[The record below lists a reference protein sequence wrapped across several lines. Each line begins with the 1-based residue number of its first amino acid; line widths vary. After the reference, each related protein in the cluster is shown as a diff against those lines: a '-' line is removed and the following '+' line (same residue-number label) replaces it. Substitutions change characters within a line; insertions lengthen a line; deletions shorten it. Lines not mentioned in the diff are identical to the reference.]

1 MLRANET
8 VTTSEPM
15 SITPRLH
22 AAAIVA
28 VPVVVTAAM
37 IVGGTAA
44 TVGVFALVV
53 LAVGV
58 YIGLRH
64 PLYLSRALAFSLGAL
79 PFGYVPGVHVPLVF
93 ALGIAVVLAT
103 VIHRTAVSR
112 ITWPEIP
119 MIALIILSALS
130 LFATSGALVDYV
142 EFGQWL
148 VSTLV
153 VICLLRL
160 PREELALFGRIYVY
174 AASAAAAF
182 ALIVF
187 VADPAGKLIRYLSIF
202 GYGVEEESTRFVYS
216 SSGAATVR
224 LAGTYIDPNAAGIG
238 FVLALML
245 CILLLRGQL
254 RTVLAALLFLS
265 IVLTLSRAALFSVVF
280 GVVLMLLF
288 QQLRT
293 RERLAIVGAFAAAF
307 VGALAVPSVRSRVFS
322 SFGNEDA
329 GSSARGDALVEFPG
343 HMQGHWMFG
352 LGWGRAEFKDPT
364 VAFEVN
370 YVANTPLLTIYRGGL
385 VAGIAFVAI
394 LVVIAIVGY
403 RLLRSRRWEDGFYGG
418 GMIGF
423 AVVALQLDFPV
434 VTISATTMAFSVMYA
449 FLVHAWEKSSETEI
463 DAAAGTRIGSKGL
476 FSAHDTRPA
485 VS

>member
-1 MLRANET
+1 
-8 VTTSEPM
+8 M
-15 SITPRLH
+15 SITQRAG
-22 AAAIVA
+22 AAAIVI
-28 VPVVVTAAM
+28 VPVFVTFAM
-37 IVGGTAA
+37 IVGGTPAKLGA
-44 TVGVFALVV
+44 FALVV
-53 LAVGV
+53 LTVGA

-79 PFGYVPGVHVPLVF
+79 PFGYVPGVHAPLVF

-112 ITWPEIP
+112 ITWPELP
-119 MIALIILSALS
+119 MIALIAASALS
-130 LFATSGALVDYV
+130 IFATSGALVDYV

-153 VICLLRL
+153 VVCLLRMQ
-160 PREELALFGRIYVY
+160 RDELALFGRIYVY

-182 ALIVF
+182 ALVIFAV
-187 VADPAGKLIRYLSIF
+187 DPAGKLIRYLSIF
-202 GYGVEEESTRFVYS
+202 GYGSEEESTRFVYS
-216 SSGAATVR
+216 STGAATVR
-224 LAGTYIDPNAAGIG
+224 LAGTYVDPNAAGIG

-245 CILLLRGQL
+245 CVLLLRGYL
-254 RTVLAALLFLS
+254 RTALAALLFLS

-280 GVVLMLLF
+280 GVVLMLVF

-307 VGALAVPSVRSRVFS
+307 VGAIAVPTVRNRVFS

-403 RLLRSRRWEDGFYGG
+403 KLLRARQWEYGFYGG

-423 AVVALQLDFPV
+423 SVVALQLDFPV
-434 VTISATTMAFSVMYA
+434 VTIPATTMAFSVMYA
-449 FLVHAWEKSSETEI
+449 FLVLAWEKASETDLDGENSES
-463 DAAAGTRIGSKGL
+463 SKTKSL
-476 FSAHDTRPA
+476 LLPDSTRPA

>member
-1 MLRANET
+1 
-8 VTTSEPM
+8 M
-15 SITPRLH
+15 SITQRVG
-22 AAAIVA
+22 AAAIVV
-28 VPVVVTAAM
+28 VPVFVTFAM
-37 IVGGTAA
+37 ILGGTPAKLGA
-44 TVGVFALVV
+44 FALVV
-53 LAVGV
+53 LTVGA

-64 PLYLSRALAFSLGAL
+64 PLYLTRALAFSLGAL
-79 PFGYVPGVHVPLVF
+79 PFGYVPGVHAPLIF
-93 ALGIAVVLAT
+93 ALGIAVIIAT
-103 VIHRTAVSR
+103 VVHRTAVSR
-112 ITWPEIP
+112 ITWPELP
-119 MIALIILSALS
+119 MIALLVLSALS

-142 EFGQWL
+142 EFAQWV

-153 VICLLRL
+153 VVCLLRMQ
-160 PREELALFGRIYVY
+160 RDELALFGRIYVY

-182 ALIVF
+182 ALLIF

-202 GYGVEEESTRFVYS
+202 GYGSEEESTRFVYS
-216 SSGAATVR
+216 PTGATTVR

-245 CILLLRGQL
+245 CVLLLRGYL
-254 RTVLAALLFLS
+254 RTMLAALLFLS
-265 IVLTLSRAALFSVVF
+265 IVMTLSRAALFSVVF
-280 GVVLMLLF
+280 GVLLMLAF
-288 QQLRT
+288 QQLRA

-307 VGALAVPSVRSRVFS
+307 VGALAVPSVRNRVFS
-322 SFGNEDA
+322 SFGSGDA

-394 LVVIAIVGY
+394 LVVIAVVGY
-403 RLLRSRRWEDGFYGG
+403 KLLRARQWEYGFYGG

-434 VTISATTMAFSVMYA
+434 VTIPATTMAFSVMYA
-449 FLVHAWEKSSETEI
+449 FLVYAWEKSSETDPPADNAYTLETKSLVSPRE
-463 DAAAGTRIGSKGL
+463 A
-476 FSAHDTRPA
+476 RPA

>member
-1 MLRANET
+1 
-8 VTTSEPM
+8 M
-15 SITPRLH
+15 SITQRAG
-22 AAAIVA
+22 AAAIV
-28 VPVVVTAAM
+28 VIPVFVTFAM
-37 IVGGTAA
+37 IVGGTPAKLGA
-44 TVGVFALVV
+44 FALVV
-53 LAVGV
+53 LTVGA

-64 PLYLSRALAFSLGAL
+64 PLYLTRALAFSLGAL
-79 PFGYVPGVHVPLVF
+79 PFGYVPGVHAPLIF
-93 ALGIAVVLAT
+93 GLGIAVIIAT
-103 VIHRTAVSR
+103 VVHRTAVSR
-112 ITWPEIP
+112 ITWPEMP
-119 MIALIILSALS
+119 MIALLVLSALS

-142 EFGQWL
+142 EFAQWL

-153 VICLLRL
+153 VVCLLRMQ
-160 PREELALFGRIYVY
+160 RDELALFGRIYVY

-182 ALIVF
+182 ALLIF
-187 VADPAGKLIRYLSIF
+187 VADPAGKLIRYLSVF
-202 GYGVEEESTRFVYS
+202 GYGSEEESTRFVYS
-216 SSGAATVR
+216 PTGATTVR

-245 CILLLRGQL
+245 CVLLLRGYL
-254 RTVLAALLFLS
+254 RTMLAALLFLS
-265 IVLTLSRAALFSVVF
+265 IVMTLSRAALFSVVF
-280 GVVLMLLF
+280 GVLLMLVF

-307 VGALAVPSVRSRVFS
+307 VGALAVPSVRNRVFS
-322 SFGNEDA
+322 SFGSGDA

-394 LVVIAIVGY
+394 LVVIAVVGY
-403 RLLRSRRWEDGFYGG
+403 KLLRSRQWEYGFYGG

-434 VTISATTMAFSVMYA
+434 VTIPATTMAFSVMYA
-449 FLVHAWEKSSETEI
+449 FLVFAWEKASET
-463 DAAAGTRIGSKGL
+463 DPPTDNVAAARTKSL
-476 FSAHDTRPA
+476 
-485 VS
+485 VSPMEA

>member
-1 MLRANET
+1 
-8 VTTSEPM
+8 M
-15 SITPRLH
+15 SITQRVG
-22 AAAIVA
+22 AAAIVV
-28 VPVVVTAAM
+28 VPVFVTFAM
-37 IVGGTAA
+37 IVGGTPAKLAA
-44 TVGVFALVV
+44 FALVA
-53 LAVGV
+53 LTVGA

-64 PLYLSRALAFSLGAL
+64 PLYLTRVLAFSLGAL
-79 PFGYVPGVHVPLVF
+79 PFGYVPGIHAPLIF
-93 ALGIAVVLAT
+93 ALGIAVIFAT

-112 ITWPEIP
+112 ITWPEMP
-119 MIALIILSALS
+119 MIALLVLSALS

-142 EFGQWL
+142 EFGQWV

-153 VICLLRL
+153 VVCLLRMQ
-160 PREELALFGRIYVY
+160 RDELALFGRIYVY

-182 ALIVF
+182 AVLIF

-202 GYGVEEESTRFVYS
+202 GYGSEEESTRFVYS
-216 SSGAATVR
+216 PTGATTVR

-245 CILLLRGQL
+245 CVLLLRGYL

-265 IVLTLSRAALFSVVF
+265 IVMTLSRAALFSVVF
-280 GVVLMLLF
+280 GVLLMLAF

-307 VGALAVPSVRSRVFS
+307 VGALAVPSVRNRVFS
-322 SFGNEDA
+322 SFGSGDA

-394 LVVIAIVGY
+394 LVVIAVVGY
-403 RLLRSRRWEDGFYGG
+403 TLLRSRHWEYGFYGG

-434 VTISATTMAFSVMYA
+434 VTIPATTMAFSVMYA
-449 FLVHAWEKSSETEI
+449 FLVYAWEKSSKTDPLTDNLGTEETKSLVSVKE
-463 DAAAGTRIGSKGL
+463 A
-476 FSAHDTRPA
+476 RPA

>member
-1 MLRANET
+1 
-8 VTTSEPM
+8 M
-15 SITPRLH
+15 SITQRVG
-22 AAAIVA
+22 AAAIVV
-28 VPVVVTAAM
+28 VPVFVTFAM
-37 IVGGTAA
+37 ILGGTPAKLGA
-44 TVGVFALVV
+44 FALVV
-53 LAVGV
+53 LTVGA

-64 PLYLSRALAFSLGAL
+64 PLYLTRALAFSLGAL
-79 PFGYVPGVHVPLVF
+79 PFGYVPGVHAPLIF
-93 ALGIAVVLAT
+93 ALGIAVILAT

-112 ITWPEIP
+112 ITWPEMP
-119 MIALIILSALS
+119 MIALLVLSALS

-142 EFGQWL
+142 EFGQWV

-153 VICLLRL
+153 VVCLLRMQ
-160 PREELALFGRIYVY
+160 RDELALFGRIYVY

-182 ALIVF
+182 AVLIF
-187 VADPAGKLIRYLSIF
+187 FADPAGKLIRYLSIF
-202 GYGVEEESTRFVYS
+202 GYGSEEESTRFVYS
-216 SSGAATVR
+216 PTGATTVR

-245 CILLLRGQL
+245 CVLLLRGYL
-254 RTVLAALLFLS
+254 RTMLAALLFLS
-265 IVLTLSRAALFSVVF
+265 IVMTLSRAALFSVVF
-280 GVVLMLLF
+280 GVLLMLAF

-293 RERLAIVGAFAAAF
+293 RERLAIVGSFAAAF
-307 VGALAVPSVRSRVFS
+307 VGALAVPSVRNRVFS
-322 SFGNEDA
+322 SFGSGDA

-394 LVVIAIVGY
+394 LVVIAVVGY
-403 RLLRSRRWEDGFYGG
+403 KLLRARQWEYGFYGG

-434 VTISATTMAFSVMYA
+434 VTIPATTMAFSVMYA
-449 FLVHAWEKSSETEI
+449 FLVYAWEKSSET
-463 DAAAGTRIGSKGL
+463 DPLADNAHAGETKSLVSPRE
-476 FSAHDTRPA
+476 ARPA

>member
-1 MLRANET
+1 MLRASES

-15 SITPRLH
+15 SITQRVG
-22 AAAIVA
+22 AAAIVV
-28 VPVVVTAAM
+28 VPVFVTFAM
-37 IVGGTAA
+37 ILGGTPAKLGA
-44 TVGVFALVV
+44 FALVV
-53 LAVGV
+53 LTVGA

-64 PLYLSRALAFSLGAL
+64 PLYLTRALAFSLGAL
-79 PFGYVPGVHVPLVF
+79 PFGYVPGVHAPLIF
-93 ALGIAVVLAT
+93 ALGIAVILAT

-112 ITWPEIP
+112 ITWPEMP
-119 MIALIILSALS
+119 MIALLVLSALS

-142 EFGQWL
+142 EFGQWV

-153 VICLLRL
+153 VVCLLRMQ
-160 PREELALFGRIYVY
+160 RDELALFGRIYVY

-182 ALIVF
+182 AVLIF

-202 GYGVEEESTRFVYS
+202 GYGSEEESTRFVYS
-216 SSGAATVR
+216 PTGATTVR

-245 CILLLRGQL
+245 CVLLLRGYL
-254 RTVLAALLFLS
+254 RTMLAALLFLS
-265 IVLTLSRAALFSVVF
+265 IVMTLSRAALFSVVF
-280 GVVLMLLF
+280 GVLLMLAF

-293 RERLAIVGAFAAAF
+293 RERLAIVGSFAAAF
-307 VGALAVPSVRSRVFS
+307 VGALAVPSVRNRVFS
-322 SFGNEDA
+322 SFGSGDA

-394 LVVIAIVGY
+394 LVVIAVVGY
-403 RLLRSRRWEDGFYGG
+403 KLLRARQWEYGFYGG

-434 VTISATTMAFSVMYA
+434 VTIPATTMAFSVMYA
-449 FLVHAWEKSSETEI
+449 FLVYAWEKSSET
-463 DAAAGTRIGSKGL
+463 DPLADN
-476 FSAHDTRPA
+476 AHALETKSLVSPREARPA